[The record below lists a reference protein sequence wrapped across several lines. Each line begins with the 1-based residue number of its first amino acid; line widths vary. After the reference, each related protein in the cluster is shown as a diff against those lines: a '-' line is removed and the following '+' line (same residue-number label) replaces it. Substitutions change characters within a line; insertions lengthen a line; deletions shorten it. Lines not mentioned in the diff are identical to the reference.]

1 MIHFGLILKKGWDIS
16 LQGIRQRI
24 ADYVRCSGMLLP
36 DNKMY
41 IIDMAGLGKLGNM
54 LISYD
59 CQIVVESRMNNKSKA
74 NSFLIVN
81 PILQIGNKKR
91 YIYRVDRDSLQLFFW
106 LCSMRIYVNG
116 FIDEDFKQSEV
127 YHKEVYGLD
136 KLEEDQ
142 YILIAIRKG
151 EEKFLEKYNVCYKP
165 LVLNPNI
172 NRKQIWIYGAGY
184 IGQNAQKYLLDRC
197 IDIQGFIESD
207 IKKVGSRIQEKEI
220 YGKEII
226 RKLPEDASIIEAGK
240 YYKEIDKMICEAK
253 ADVDRYFLKDEFEL
267 GIYKEN
273 KIIVDA
279 EKSIY
284 WKRASLMNLGEFF
297 PDRKFVFYGDD
308 IDVACKYCEIF
319 EMLDFTNVLIVSN
332 DSDKRVRFP
341 VINYIEEVLYETN
354 YLILL
359 YGKSNSYV
367 DTLLSL
373 GMQEVRD
380 YVHVDQP
387 SILFSINFRKQVLDI
402 NLGYTYK
409 TNSEFPGVYVYG
421 MNHENDYRIA
431 VLGGSTSDSMLAPF
445 KSWVQIFYED
455 YCEKKRGISVFN
467 GAIGGYNS
475 TQELLKLM
483 RDMVHLKP
491 DMIIVYDGYND
502 ARDAGRGVVNSF
514 AFPYMMDIFGVINGR
529 VQNCD
534 SPVNRIDVEKLW
546 TGISFQKNVVGNW
559 LKNIEYMHAV
569 AQINNI
575 KFVAFLQPMLPSK
588 KKLNL
593 HEKSI
598 MRMIEDTYP
607 GVVIAAA
614 KEFRNQG
621 RQMQNDFEYMYDLS
635 GIFDDDDVYMD
646 ICHVYENGNRI
657 IAKNIY
663 EIIRGKWNE

>member
-1 MIHFGLILKKGWDIS
+1 
-16 LQGIRQRI
+16 
-24 ADYVRCSGMLLP
+24 
-36 DNKMY
+36 
-41 IIDMAGLGKLGNM
+41 
-54 LISYD
+54 
-59 CQIVVESRMNNKSKA
+59 
-74 NSFLIVN
+74 
-81 PILQIGNKKR
+81 
-91 YIYRVDRDSLQLFFW
+91 
-106 LCSMRIYVNG
+106 
-116 FIDEDFKQSEV
+116 
-127 YHKEVYGLD
+127 
-136 KLEEDQ
+136 
-142 YILIAIRKG
+142 
-151 EEKFLEKYNVCYKP
+151 
-165 LVLNPNI
+165 
-172 NRKQIWIYGAGY
+172 
-184 IGQNAQKYLLDRC
+184 
-197 IDIQGFIESD
+197 
-207 IKKVGSRIQEKEI
+207 
-220 YGKEII
+220 
-226 RKLPEDASIIEAGK
+226 
-240 YYKEIDKMICEAK
+240 
-253 ADVDRYFLKDEFEL
+253 
-267 GIYKEN
+267 
-273 KIIVDA
+273 
-279 EKSIY
+279 
-284 WKRASLMNLGEFF
+284 MNLGEFF

-663 EIIRGKWNE
+663 EIIRENGMNNEETKKHYMELIKKYGLTPQGVDWGKSAVQNN